1 MSVAT
6 EWHGFMPYQTWS
18 GVFRDFTGTALD
30 IRNLTSCGIFS
41 LHHAMVFLGQGHNF
55 QLLRSNHRALLK
67 LLRMGTDTGANSS
80 PRVNPF

>member
-30 IRNLTSCGIFS
+30 IRNVTSCGIFS

-55 QLLRSNHRALLK
+55 QPLRSNHRAPLK
-67 LLRMGTDTGANSS
+67 LLRMGTDTGAISS